1 MPHSPFTPK
10 PTTLTTLTAE
20 QQQCLL
26 RLARLTIA
34 SHWQPDI
41 QAEQKELASL
51 LQPLD
56 TPCAC
61 FVTLHDAQGE
71 LRGCIGTLQA
81 ERPLLAAVVFYASAA
96 AFSDPRFPP
105 LSAKELPL
113 ITVSITLLGPLTP
126 LVASTRQELASALRP
141 HQDGLVLQAGP
152 HSATFLPAVWRQLPT
167 PEQFISAL
175 LRKGGW
181 PHEGWPQGIQ
191 AWRYAG
197 IEFTESTTSR

>member
-1 MPHSPFTPK
+1 M
-10 PTTLTTLTAE
+10 
-20 QQQCLL
+20 L
-26 RLARLTIA
+26 RLARLAIR
-34 SHWQPDI
+34 SHWYPEFASDI
-41 QAEQKELASL
+41 TAAQAELTHGQ
-51 LQPLD
+51 QPL
-56 TPCAC
+56 AC

-105 LSAKELPL
+105 LSAKELPR

-126 LVASTRQELASALRP
+126 LVTSTRQELASALQP

-152 HSATFLPAVWRQLPT
+152 HSATFLPTVWRQLPT